1 MNIIINEKAL
11 STLEK
16 IGEFVENKN
25 TFGSGNRYIT
35 KFLNFIEETLLTFNN
50 HQFCKAIQFNKMNYR
65 CFFYNDWVVAYK
77 KNENYIEVKIIIHG
91 TLLNS

>member
-25 TFGSGNRYIT
+25 TLGSGNRYVT
-35 KFLNFIEETLLTFNN
+35 KFLNFIEETMLSFNN
-50 HQFCKAIQFNKMNYR
+50 HQLCKSIQLYKMNYR

-91 TLLNS
+91 THLNN